1 MIQVKLKKSP
11 AAVFKTLK
19 KTGVTSESNNTLY
32 TSVVLIKDHLN
43 QWQLAHFKE
52 LLILQ
57 NEDSEPML
65 DEDIGRLH
73 NIALLLQ
80 SHDLLDIVT
89 DKPLSYTKSIKTR
102 VLKNTDLEENGGNW
116 KVQQKFTV
124 SSQKMEKIHSIMR
137 NMEKQ

>member
-19 KTGVTSESNNTLY
+19 KTGVTSDSTNTLY
-32 TSVVLIKDHLN
+32 TSVVLIKDHLG

-57 NEDSEPML
+57 NEDTDAL
-65 DEDIGRLH
+65 TDEDLKRLD
-73 NIALLLQ
+73 NIALLLEGHGLFDVM
-80 SHDLLDIVT
+80 SDT
-89 DKPLSYTKSIKTR
+89 PLKFSKDVKTR
-102 VLKNTDLEENGGNW
+102 ILKNTDLIENGGSW
-116 KVQQKFTV
+116 KIQQKFTV

-137 NMEKQ
+137 NKEK